1 MAKDI
6 FSLQSCI
13 GKSTNDVEFFFFF
26 QKIHC
31 GIWQWFKDYYV
42 KFKQLN
48 VHQPNSHS
56 FALSL
61 STLVNFTNL
70 YWSIL
75 QAARP

>member
-1 MAKDI
+1 MTKDI

-13 GKSTNDVEFFFFF
+13 GKSTNDVDFFFF
-26 QKIHC
+26 QKNPV
-31 GIWQWFKDYYV
+31 GIWLWFKDYYV
-42 KFKQLN
+42 KFKLN
-48 VHQPNSHS
+48 VHQLNSHS

-61 STLVNFTNL
+61 STLVKFTNL